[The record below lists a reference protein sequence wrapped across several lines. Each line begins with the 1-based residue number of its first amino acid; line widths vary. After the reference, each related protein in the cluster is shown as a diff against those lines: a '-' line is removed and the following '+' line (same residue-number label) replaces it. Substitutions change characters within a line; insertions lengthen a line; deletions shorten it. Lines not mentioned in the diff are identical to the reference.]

1 MDRNVARGDTMRSTA
16 VVSAKRTGSMRGK
29 MALRI
34 TGLLVSLVIAAWGV
48 AAQTKPAAK
57 EVFRADRMDTVLYG
71 AAYYPEYMPYE
82 RTDEDI
88 ALMKKAGIS
97 VVRIGESTWGLW
109 EPEDGRFEYAWM
121 DKVIEKLHAAGIRV
135 ILGTPTYSIP
145 AWMYKK
151 HPEMIITRLGGQYL
165 FYGMRQN
172 TDLMNK
178 TYRFYCERVIR
189 KILEHYKDN
198 PAVIGFQIDNETSSG
213 GAANPDV
220 QAAFLEYLKAK
231 YKTVD
236 ELNKVWG
243 LNYWGQRL
251 NSWEELPPRDGILN
265 PGWKLEW
272 ERFSQWETTDFLAWQ
287 SRIVNEYKRP
297 EQFVTHDFAAPP
309 RPEVSEAD
317 VARALDIVAANPYYG
332 TQDDFDGETSSFVGD
347 YSRSLKRTNYLI
359 TETNAEAI
367 GWDSKEQFPPYDGQ
381 LRLDVYTHV
390 SSGANMVE
398 YWHWHSL
405 HYGQETYW
413 KGVLGH
419 DLQPGRAYEEV
430 SRTAHELQRIG
441 PEIVDL
447 QRKNQVAVLYSRDS
461 LYGIE
466 FMKFSDRANYAS
478 ILHQMYKVLYRANI
492 GVDFVFPESTNLPEY
507 KVIVVPPLYVA
518 SDALLKRLAEY
529 VKNGGRLVVAFKS
542 GFCNE
547 YSTVRWEMMPGPL
560 REAAG
565 IHYQEFSNLK
575 QPLGLKGDSFQLGTE
590 NKVSEWAE
598 MIVPDTAKALAFYD
612 HPFFGNYPAITRNE
626 FGKGTLTYEGTV
638 LSEKMQQA
646 VLLGV
651 LKEAGL
657 TGTDQDLPATVR
669 VKHGLNRNGNTLHFF
684 MNYSNV
690 PQSMSYDYGAGMDL
704 LTQSGVEH
712 HQKLTLKPWD
722 AAIVEE
728 K

>member
-1 MDRNVARGDTMRSTA
+1 MRARHFLFFAT
-16 VVSAKRTGSMRGK
+16 
-29 MALRI
+29 ALRAA
-34 TGLLVSLVIAAWGV
+34 GLLLICGACVFCA
-48 AAQTKPAAK
+48 AAQAQQSAPQP
-57 EVFRADRMDTVLYG
+57 FRPDKMDTILYG

-82 RTDEDI
+82 RTDKDI
-88 ALMKKAGIS
+88 ALMKAAGIS

-109 EPEDGRFEYAWM
+109 EPEDGRFEYEWM

-151 HPEMIITRLGGQYL
+151 HPEMVVTRLGGQYL
-165 FYGMRQN
+165 YYGLRQN
-172 TDLMNK
+172 TDLMNS

-189 KILEHYKDN
+189 KILERYKDN
-198 PAVIGFQIDNETSSG
+198 PAVIGYQIDNETSSA

-220 QAAFLEYLKAK
+220 QAGFKEYLKAK
-231 YKTVD
+231 FTTVEQLD
-236 ELNKVWG
+236 KVWG

-251 NSWEELPPRDGILN
+251 YNWDELPTRDGILN

-272 ERFSQWETTDFLAWQ
+272 ERYSQWETTDFLAWQ
-287 SRIVNEYKRP
+287 AKIVNEYKRP
-297 EQFVTHDFAAPP
+297 DQFVTHDFAGPP
-309 RPEVSEAD
+309 RPEVSEED
-317 VARALDIVAANPYYG
+317 VAKSLDIAAANPYHG
-332 TQDDFDGETSSFVGD
+332 TQDEFDGESSSYAGD

-359 TETNAEAI
+359 TETNGDAI

-419 DLQPGRAYEEV
+419 DLQPGRPYEEV

-447 QRKNQVAVLYSRDS
+447 KIKNQVAILYSRDS
-461 LYGIE
+461 YYGLE
-466 FMKFSDRANYAS
+466 FMKFSDRVNYAT
-478 ILHQMYKVLYRANI
+478 ILHQMYDVLYHANV
-492 GVDFVFPESTNLPEY
+492 GVDFVFPESTNLSDY
-507 KVIVVPPLYVA
+507 QVIVVPPLYIA
-518 SDALLKRLAEY
+518 GDALLTRLAGF
-529 VKNGGRLVVAFKS
+529 VKNGGHLVVAFKS

-547 YSTVRWEMMPGPL
+547 YSTVRWDMMPGPL

-565 IHYQEFSNLK
+565 FHYQEFSSLK
-575 QPLGLKGDSFQLGTE
+575 HPLPLKDDPFHLGAD
-590 NKVSEWAE
+590 NQVSEWAE

-612 HPFFGNYPAITRNE
+612 HPFFGKYAAITRNE
-626 FGKGTLTYEGTV
+626 FGRGSLTYEGTV
-638 LSEKMQQA
+638 LSKQLQQA
-646 VLLGV
+646 VLLDV

-657 TGTDQDLPATVR
+657 LTNSDQNLPPAVHI
-669 VKHGLNRNGNTLHFF
+669 KHARNRQGKTLHFYL
-684 MNYSNV
+684 NYSSTAQTV
-690 PQSMSYDYGAGMDL
+690 PYAYAAGSSL
-704 LTQSGVEH
+704 LSQAAVPHG
-712 HQKLTLKPWD
+712 QALTLQPWD
-722 AAIVEE
+722 AVIVEE